1 MAALKAIRVFIV
13 RNYSVTEEV
22 KTISNYIVNAEICGL
37 FSNRYTVCHHKRF
50 FYELLLNLIITLV
63 VKYTTHFLNSY

>member
-37 FSNRYTVCHHKRF
+37 FSYRYTVAIIRGF
-50 FYELLLNLIITLV
+50 LRIITE
-63 VKYTTHFLNSY
+63 SYYHSRRKIYDSLFE